1 MERMCKKFSG
11 WKQQRVSRKIS
22 LLIRSPTK
30 TNLLEKFMRAQRNWS
45 QLEQGLYAIIR
56 VGLIETEEIL
66 PVDNVTDDT

>member
-1 MERMCKKFSG
+1 MCKKFSG